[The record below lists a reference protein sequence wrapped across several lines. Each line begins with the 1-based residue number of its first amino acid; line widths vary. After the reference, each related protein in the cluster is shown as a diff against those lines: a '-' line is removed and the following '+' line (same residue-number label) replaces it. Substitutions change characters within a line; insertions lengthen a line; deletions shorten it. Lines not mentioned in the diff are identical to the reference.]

1 MAAPKTRRHEREKVK
16 AEIARL
22 RIQGKSEAEIGRILG
37 GVTRQAISYHWRK
50 IEDGWKRSAQ
60 ADIALYKGR
69 QLDEIAVL
77 REEAWEAWS
86 RSQRD
91 AETSGSKLVKGA
103 GAIAKDKEKGE
114 VTEKQETFMRREGQ
128 VGDPR
133 FLQLIDDV
141 ARREARLLGLDAP
154 QKTSLTDKEGKDLPP
169 LQIIL
174 TQQQ

>member
-1 MAAPKTRRHEREKVK
+1 MAAPKTRKHEREKVR

-22 RIQGKSEAEIGRILG
+22 RIQGKTLLEIGKLLG
-37 GVTRQAISYHWRK
+37 GCSKQAISYHWRR
-50 IEDGWKRSAQ
+50 IEDGWKRSAL
-60 ADIALYKGR
+60 ADLALYKGR
-69 QLDEIAVL
+69 QLDEIDVL
-77 REEAWEAWS
+77 REEAWEAWE

-91 AETSGSKLVKGA
+91 AETSGSRLVQDA
-103 GAIAKDKEKGE
+103 GSPAKNKEGG
-114 VTEKQETFMRREGQ
+114 VPAGKQESFMRREGQ

-133 FLQLIDDV
+133 FLQIIDDV

-154 QKTSLTDKEGKDLPP
+154 QKTALTDKEGKDLPP